1 MKIKLS
7 GQQKK
12 FLSSILTIFVATIFS
27 FILIRLMPGDFI
39 HLRATEIVQQQNIP
53 YETAYAIAKT
63 QFNYDPGV
71 PIYKQFFIYIG
82 GLLTGNFGVSMTLR
96 IPVSSIIFRALP
108 WTLFLCS
115 FSLLASFLIGS
126 TFGLIMSWKRRSKIL
141 ESMMNLFSVIT
152 QAVPDFLIGL
162 LLLVVFA
169 VRLRWFPLRGA
180 YDMSIT
186 PGFSFEFIGS
196 VFYHAALP
204 ILAFTISTM
213 GGWALSMRAS
223 ATSVLSED
231 YINVAKAKGLKERR
245 IFSRYLGKNA
255 FIPILP
261 GLAISFGYMISG
273 SMFIEWMFSYP
284 GIGYFFGYSIGTRD
298 YTLLQG
304 ILFLSTVTIVM
315 INYLSD
321 YIYAL
326 IDPRVKLN

>member
-1 MKIKLS
+1 
-7 GQQKK
+7 
-12 FLSSILTIFVATIFS
+12 
-27 FILIRLMPGDFI
+27 MPGDFI
-39 HLRATEIVQQQNIP
+39 HLRAVEIVQQQNIP
-53 YETAYAIAKT
+53 YETAYSIAKT

-82 GLLTGNFGVSMTLR
+82 GLMIGNFGTSITLR

-115 FSLLASFLIGS
+115 VSLFFSFLIGS

-141 ESMMNLFSVIT
+141 ESLMNLFSVIT

-162 LLLVVFA
+162 ILLVIFA
-169 VRLRWFPLRGA
+169 VKLRWFPLRGA

-213 GGWALSMRAS
+213 GGWALAMRAS

-231 YINVAKAKGLKERR
+231 YINVAKAKGLKESR
-245 IFSRYLGKNA
+245 IFRRYLGKNA

-304 ILFLSTVTIVM
+304 ILLLSTVTIVM

-321 YIYAL
+321 YIYIL
-326 IDPRVKLN
+326 IDPRVKLS